1 MAKIKTP
8 SYIEA
13 IKGKVDSDENVYYS
27 ERYGETYLCEYNPC
41 EQEPTEAQLEHR
53 EKFRNATA
61 QALADMK
68 DPSKKAE
75 WTATAKKSHKYKTAR
90 GCAFAHYYQDDA
102 TN

>member
-27 ERYGETYLCEYNPC
+27 ERYGETYLCEYTPSDLA
-41 EQEPTEAQLEHR
+41 PTELQLEHR
-53 EKFRNATA
+53 EKFKTATA
-61 QALADMK
+61 QALADIK

-75 WTATAKKSHKYKTAR
+75 WAATAKKSRKYKTAR
-90 GCAFAHYYQDDA
+90 GCAFAHYYQNGA
-102 TN
+102 TD